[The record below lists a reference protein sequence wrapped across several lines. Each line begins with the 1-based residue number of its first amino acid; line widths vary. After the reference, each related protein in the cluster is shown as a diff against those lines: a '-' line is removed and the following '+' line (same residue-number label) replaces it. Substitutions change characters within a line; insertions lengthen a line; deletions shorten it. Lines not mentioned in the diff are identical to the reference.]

1 MGQNSP
7 LEHGFGPKRSVAITY
22 DFSKHGGAIGTIS
35 LTPKLPD
42 DALVVSGMI
51 HVKTALVGSSA
62 TVALHLLT
70 ADDVYADGAITAFSL
85 AATLAVVP
93 LAAASSLKMTAAT
106 ALTMTISTAALTAG
120 KFTCYLDYYMGD

>member
-7 LEHGFGPKRSVAITY
+7 LEQGVGPKRSVVITY
-22 DFSKHGGAIGTIS
+22 DFAKHGGAIGTIA

-51 HVKTALVGSSA
+51 HVKTALAGTNA

-70 ADDVYADGAITAFSL
+70 ADDVYADGAITAFTL

-106 ALTMTISTAALTAG
+106 GVTMTISTAALTAG
-120 KFTCYLDYYMGD
+120 KFDLYLDYYLGD